1 MPLSLLSRYGR
12 QRASACH
19 GLNARNFYTSSS
31 WLLQRQHATK
41 HKHSVLP
48 QTSFWVRGL
57 ASAASDEI
65 PDHIAKLRNI
75 GISAHIDS
83 GKTTLTE
90 RILFYTGRI
99 REIHDVKVRG
109 G

>member
-12 QRASACH
+12 RRASACH

-41 HKHSVLP
+41 HNHSVLP

-57 ASAASDEI
+57 ASAAS
-65 PDHIAKLRNI
+65 
-75 GISAHIDS
+75 
-83 GKTTLTE
+83 
-90 RILFYTGRI
+90 
-99 REIHDVKVRG
+99 VRLSSWRDRHACLEVLEPHG
-109 G
+109 QECAFFRAFWSSFGF